1 MGFQDWLDLVWE
13 GLKYIMALFA
23 IFYIICFIGM
33 VIYGISQFF
42 DWIERRRDERETE
55 IWETFYHAQELNA
68 RQNYMARQQYIMSEW
83 NY

>member
-13 GLKYIMALFA
+13 GLKYVMVLFA

-33 VIYGISQFF
+33 VIYGVSQFF
-42 DWIERRRDERETE
+42 DWIERRIGERETE
-55 IWETFYHAQELNA
+55 IWEDLYRTQELNA
-68 RQNYMARQQYIMSEW
+68 RQNYMTRQQYIMSEW

>member
-13 GLKYIMALFA
+13 GLEYIMALFA

-55 IWETFYHAQELNA
+55 FWEDLYRAQELNA

>member
-1 MGFQDWLDLVWE
+1 MGFQDWLDLIWE
-13 GLKYIMALFA
+13 GLEYIMVLFA

-33 VIYGISQFF
+33 VIYGVSQFF
-42 DWIERRRDERETE
+42 DWIERRIGERETE
-55 IWETFYHAQELNA
+55 IWEDLYRTQELNA

>member
-13 GLKYIMALFA
+13 GLEYIMVLFA

-33 VIYGISQFF
+33 VIYGVSQFF
-42 DWIERRRDERETE
+42 DWIERRIGERETE
-55 IWETFYHAQELNA
+55 IWEDLYRTQELNA
-68 RQNYMARQQYIMSEW
+68 RQNYMTRQQYIMSEW